1 MLVYQTRGQRKRCRI
16 FQSSK
21 SAGREIFEIEETL
34 SEYLQQTRVCCVDDT
49 LSRHWD
55 PFDTVERP
63 AVVVGV
69 VLNRVRDDH

>member
-49 LSRHWD
+49 LPRHWD